1 MRWTGAWLL
10 THAGLTQLASRV
22 FALHPPAPL
31 RSAAAQYLESCSDPQ
46 VALAKALAKIAGVK
60 ALKPRSLL
68 NADEG
73 FVTLHFAAD
82 HEVASPGSVWG
93 YLR

>member
-1 MRWTGAWLL
+1 M
-10 THAGLTQLASRV
+10 
-22 FALHPPAPL
+22 PPPPPSATPL